1 MKFLNNMIKRLIFQ
15 NIVEINLKSKTIEI
29 DIGGVDDGGDS
40 NPKDLFEQNYAGTY
54 KSALRKVC
62 QQNGIK
68 VISPRQMC
76 EDLNIKFA
84 LLKER
89 ETLQI
94 CFPETMK
101 GMGHMYRMRVA
112 KEIRKYTPQIM
123 KILKVGQS

>member
-29 DIGGVDDGGDS
+29 DICSVDGNSDS
-40 NPKDLFEQNYAGTY
+40 HPKNLFEQDYAGTY

-101 GMGHMYRMRVA
+101 GVGHMYRMRVA
-112 KEIRKYTPQIM
+112 KENRKYTPQFM

>member
-29 DIGGVDDGGDS
+29 DIGGDS
-40 NPKDLFEQNYAGTY
+40 DSYPKDLFEQDYAGTY

-101 GMGHMYRMRVA
+101 GVGHMYRMRVA

>member
-29 DIGGVDDGGDS
+29 DIGGDSDRDS
-40 NPKDLFEQNYAGTY
+40 NPKNLFEQDYAGTY

>member
-29 DIGGVDDGGDS
+29 DICGDSDS
-40 NPKDLFEQNYAGTY
+40 NPKNLFEQDYAGTY

-62 QQNGIK
+62 QQNSIK

-101 GMGHMYRMRVA
+101 AVGHMYRMRVA
-112 KEIRKYTPQIM
+112 KKIRKYTPQIM

>member
-1 MKFLNNMIKRLIFQ
+1 MKSLSKMIKRLIFR

-29 DIGGVDDGGDS
+29 DIESDRDQ
-40 NPKDLFEQNYAGTY
+40 KDLFKQNYAGTS
-54 KSALRKVC
+54 KSALRKLC
-62 QQNGIK
+62 QQNDIK
-68 VISPRQMC
+68 VISPQRMGK
-76 EDLNIKFA
+76 DLNIKSA

-101 GMGHMYRMRVA
+101 GVEHMYRMHVA

>member
-29 DIGGVDDGGDS
+29 DIGGDSDRDS
-40 NPKDLFEQNYAGTY
+40 NPKNLFEQDYAGTY

-101 GMGHMYRMRVA
+101 GVGHMYRMRVA